1 MISELEYYKA
11 KEIVNKYE
19 LQEIEKAKKLEL
31 YKPGTKLKI
40 LRANG
45 NSLIKIGDIIEVIKV
60 NYYDSVIIVFRN
72 KNGILTS
79 IKENKGWNWI
89 IC

>member
-45 NSLIKIGDIIEVIKV
+45 NSLIKTGDIIEVIKV